1 MASGEWERPS
11 GADEAPDEKPASVPP
26 LHTAERNPYEATVER
41 LLALL
46 EENQIAITALA
57 KAWRHTSRDLEL
69 TKVQLEAAERRL
81 AAETL
86 KHRKAA
92 G

>member
-11 GADEAPDEKPASVPP
+11 EADEARDEKPASVP
-26 LHTAERNPYEATVER
+26 LQRTAGRDPYEVTVEG
-41 LLALL
+41 LFALL
-46 EENQIAITALA
+46 EENQIAIRALA
-57 KAWRHTSRDLEL
+57 QAWRHTRRDLEL

-81 AAETL
+81 AAEAL